1 MGVTHL
7 ECSTHSTP
15 QVQRPPSPSPT
26 PISTHPC
33 TSLPMQMS
41 SNLDKL
47 SESNFPEEGQG
58 GPEEPHRK
66 KYTGFTIR
74 GPLHKLK
81 KELVGIFRAP

>member
-1 MGVTHL
+1 
-7 ECSTHSTP
+7 
-15 QVQRPPSPSPT
+15 
-26 PISTHPC
+26 
-33 TSLPMQMS
+33 MQTS

-47 SESNFPEEGQG
+47 SESNFPEGLG

-81 KELVGIFRAP
+81 KELVGIFSPPS